1 MVYGLW
7 SMVYGLWCMRK
18 QKKTNLSNGEEEL
31 EKAINSLQKE
41 TGTNMESKNVNEIRC
56 ESFYKSIYSSNID
69 HDYHNETKPKTSA
82 FLRQL
87 KRC

>member
-1 MVYGLW
+1 MVYGPW

-41 TGTNMESKNVNEIRC
+41 TGTNMESKNVN
-56 ESFYKSIYSSNID
+56 
-69 HDYHNETKPKTSA
+69 
-82 FLRQL
+82 
-87 KRC
+87 